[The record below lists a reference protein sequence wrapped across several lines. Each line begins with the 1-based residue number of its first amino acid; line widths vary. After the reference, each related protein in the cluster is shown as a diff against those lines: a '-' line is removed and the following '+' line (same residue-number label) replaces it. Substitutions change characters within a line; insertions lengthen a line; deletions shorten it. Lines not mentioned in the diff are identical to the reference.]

1 MEFKIYK
8 NFTKFDETKYWLTNP
23 ADQKIISEIIQSI
36 RDEFRLGLDIE
47 TSKKFK
53 ELALKHVDTVVKYL
67 DQENPQIAFIAL
79 RAQLLDKRYKISQDK
94 ALKIAKK
101 TLYPSLL
108 SQFIPI
114 LFMSAKTYSLSS
126 DFCDITMKA
135 GLAEGFLW
143 KGII

>member
-36 RDEFRLGLDIE
+36 RDEVRLGLDIE

-79 RAQLLDKRYKISQDK
+79 RAQLLDKRYRIS
-94 ALKIAKK
+94 
-101 TLYPSLL
+101 
-108 SQFIPI
+108 
-114 LFMSAKTYSLSS
+114 
-126 DFCDITMKA
+126 
-135 GLAEGFLW
+135 
-143 KGII
+143 